1 MDKTIYDR
9 IKERR
14 LELGLSQEELAHK
27 VGYKSRS
34 TINKIEAGLRDITQ
48 TKVTDFAR
56 ALSTTPGYL
65 MGWSDIETPAEQDP
79 IISAVIKSGQLHPDP
94 EYQAYPMYG
103 TIACGQPILSDDN
116 VEDMPLLPRVRTA
129 DFVLRCQ
136 GDSMIDANIYDG
148 DYVYIHRQP
157 DVDDGT
163 IAAVAIDGRITLK
176 RVIRQQ
182 GCVLLQPCNNRY
194 AAALYTPD
202 NCDDIHIVGKAVGV
216 YSDLDGR

>member
-1 MDKTIYDR
+1 
-9 IKERR
+9 
-14 LELGLSQEELAHK
+14 
-27 VGYKSRS
+27 
-34 TINKIEAGLRDITQ
+34 
-48 TKVTDFAR
+48 
-56 ALSTTPGYL
+56 
-65 MGWSDIETPAEQDP
+65 
-79 IISAVIKSGQLHPDP
+79 
-94 EYQAYPMYG
+94 MYG
-103 TIACGQPILSDDN
+103 AIACGQPIFSDEN

-136 GDSMIDANIYDG
+136 GDSMIDANIFDG

-157 DVDDGT
+157 DVENGT

>member
-1 MDKTIYDR
+1 MTMGEY
-9 IKERR
+9 IKQLRR
-14 LELGLSQEELAHK
+14 EHGWTMEELGKK
-27 VGYKSRS
+27 VGVNRAAVQKWENGTVENIKRS
-34 TINKIEAGLRDITQ
+34 TIKE
-48 TKVTDFAR
+48 
-56 ALSTTPGYL
+56 LSRVFGVSPCDL
-65 MGWSDIETPAEQDP
+65 MCWDEVEPPAEQDP
-79 IISAVIKSGQLHPDP
+79 IISAAIKSGQLHPDP

-136 GDSMIDANIYDG
+136 GDSMIDANIFDG

-157 DVDDGT
+157 DVENGT

>member
-1 MDKTIYDR
+1 MTMGEY
-9 IKERR
+9 IKQLRR
-14 LELGLSQEELAHK
+14 EHGWTMEELGKK
-27 VGYKSRS
+27 VGVNRAAVQKWENGTVENIKRS
-34 TINKIEAGLRDITQ
+34 TIKE
-48 TKVTDFAR
+48 
-56 ALSTTPGYL
+56 LSRVFGVSPCDL
-65 MGWSDIETPAEQDP
+65 MCWDEVEPPAEQDP

-136 GDSMIDANIYDG
+136 GDSMIDANIFDG

-157 DVDDGT
+157 DVDNGT
-163 IAAVAIDGRITLK
+163 IAAVAIDGEITLK

-202 NCDDIHIVGKAVGV
+202 NCDDIHIVGKAVGE

>member
-1 MDKTIYDR
+1 MTMGEY
-9 IKERR
+9 IKQLRR
-14 LELGLSQEELAHK
+14 EHGWTMEELGKK
-27 VGYKSRS
+27 VGVNRAAVQKWENGTVENIKRS
-34 TINKIEAGLRDITQ
+34 TIKE
-48 TKVTDFAR
+48 
-56 ALSTTPGYL
+56 LSRVFGVSPCDL
-65 MGWSDIETPAEQDP
+65 MCWDEVEPPAEQDP
-79 IISAVIKSGQLHPDP
+79 IISAAIKSGQLHPNP

-103 TIACGQPILSDDN
+103 AIACGQPIFSDDN

-136 GDSMIDANIYDG
+136 GDSMIDANIFDG

-157 DVDDGT
+157 DVDNGT
-163 IAAVAIDGRITLK
+163 IAAVAIDGEITLK

>member
-1 MDKTIYDR
+1 MDALGNKKILAQNL
-9 IKERR
+9 RR
-14 LELGLSQEELAHK
+14 LMAEKNVDRMGICKDLGIKYTTLSDWYNGVTYPRIDKVELLANYFGVEKSGL
-27 VGYKSRS
+27 
-34 TINKIEAGLRDITQ
+34 IE
-48 TKVTDFAR
+48 
-56 ALSTTPGYL
+56 P
-65 MGWSDIETPAEQDP
+65 PAEQDP
-79 IISAVIKSGQLHPDP
+79 IISAAIKSGQLHPNP

-103 TIACGQPILSDDN
+103 AIACGQPIFSDDN

-136 GDSMIDANIYDG
+136 GDSMIDANIFDG

-157 DVDDGT
+157 DVDNGT
-163 IAAVAIDGRITLK
+163 IAAVAIDGEITLK

>member
-1 MDKTIYDR
+1 MTMGEY
-9 IKERR
+9 IKQLRR
-14 LELGLSQEELAHK
+14 EHGWTMEELGKK
-27 VGYKSRS
+27 VGVNRAAVQKWENGTVENIKRS
-34 TINKIEAGLRDITQ
+34 TIKE
-48 TKVTDFAR
+48 
-56 ALSTTPGYL
+56 LSRVFGVSPCDL
-65 MGWSDIETPAEQDP
+65 MCWDEVEPPAEQDP

-136 GDSMIDANIYDG
+136 GDSMIDANIFDG

-157 DVDDGT
+157 DVENGT

>member
-1 MDKTIYDR
+1 MTMGEY
-9 IKERR
+9 IKQLRR
-14 LELGLSQEELAHK
+14 EHGWTMEELGKK
-27 VGYKSRS
+27 VGVNRAAVQKWENGTVENIKRS
-34 TINKIEAGLRDITQ
+34 TIKE
-48 TKVTDFAR
+48 
-56 ALSTTPGYL
+56 LSRVFGVSPCDL
-65 MGWSDIETPAEQDP
+65 MCWDEVEPPAEQDP
-79 IISAVIKSGQLHPDP
+79 IISAAIRSGQLHPNP

-103 TIACGQPILSDDN
+103 AIACGQPIFSDEN

-136 GDSMIDANIYDG
+136 GDSMIDANIFDG

-157 DVDDGT
+157 DVENGT